1 MAITQVG
8 SAFIGDL
15 TDQITIE
22 KATGAYSRYGNIIHV
37 TDGQTDDIRA
47 IVTSKNVLDNEHLVN
62 IKDHVDTFYAELIGM
77 QDYDEHIVKGN
88 RLIIPAEN
96 EGEYNEFVIDEV
108 EDRRSHAKTIEL
120 MAYASYL
127 DLRKAKAIK
136 PFRRTGTARE
146 HMFFALSDTEFEVG
160 LVESDREITISF
172 ENWTNPYEYLLRIAR
187 EFELELDFKVMHN
200 GYTVTNRVVEAVRS
214 LGRYR
219 GREVTFGKDLQ
230 EINRKEVGD
239 IYTALIGLGPERDD
253 GSRLEV
259 FVEDIDA
266 LKRWGRPKHA
276 PKHLIGVYEPQS
288 EREDMTLKEL
298 RQYTQTELN
307 KRKNSVIQYEV
318 SFLDLE
324 HLLGDEAKKIRK
336 GDTILIKDTYFTPH
350 LYVEA
355 RVIEVRR
362 NAVVPVQKEYIL
374 GDFIEHDAE
383 TVHDLYK
390 YVKRE
395 LVKKASVERLLN
407 YAEPKKIE
415 SDTPPEIKDGENP
428 IWIDTSKTPHVAYV
442 ANAGK
447 WVKMTPTEP
456 KEVGAYSRRE
466 VDDKTAQALKDAKVY
481 AENAENIKKGIIDV
495 GAVPLRTSETGARI
509 EWDGVN
515 GLVQYDQQGRT
526 TSQIDIGGNAR
537 FANAFVTGRVEATEG
552 YFGKNKRV
560 TIGDDGL
567 TIERPDGVTWMQ
579 DGLVR
584 QGYSI
589 IGFDPHFTDTKIYD
603 ASGQR
608 SSVFADEGGSIAFD
622 GWYEAPFGWTD
633 GRDVY
638 GMVFRDIR
646 DQDLGYTIRFQ
657 RYEFLHSSRFIR
669 FDYRIANNP
678 RVGKHRVRIVEVG
691 SPPTGYDAIYLNED
705 FEEGDTGLKRLE
717 IDMGPPSY
725 QVRTVDFRIGH
736 LKQWGASNKVYRF
749 RINRIV
755 QYDSE

>member
-1 MAITQVG
+1 MTLTQVG

-15 TDQITIE
+15 TNQITID

-62 IKDHVDTFYAELIGM
+62 IKDHVDTFYAELIGL

-88 RLIIPAEN
+88 RLIVPAEN

-127 DLRKAKAIK
+127 DLRKAKAIE
-136 PFRRTGTARE
+136 PFSRTGTARE

-160 LVESDREITISF
+160 LVESDREVTISF

-200 GYTVTNRVVEAVRS
+200 GYIVTNRVVEAVQS
-214 LGRYR
+214 LGRFR

-288 EREDMTLKEL
+288 EREEMTLKEL

-362 NAVVPVQKEYIL
+362 NAVVPVQKEYVL

-395 LVKKASVERLLN
+395 LVKKAGVEQLLN

-415 SDTPPEIKDGENP
+415 SDTPPEIKEGENP
-428 IWIDTSKTPHVAYV
+428 IWVDTSKTQKVPHVV
-442 ANAGK
+442 IAGQ
-447 WVKMTPTEP
+447 WVKMTPTTAS
-456 KEVGAYSRRE
+456 EVNAYTRQEVNTRIE
-466 VDDKTAQALKDAKVY
+466 DVNENIYNAVDDMKAY
-481 AENAENIKKGIIDV
+481 AENADNIKQGIIDV
-495 GAVPLRTSETGARI
+495 GAVPLRTSITGARL

-515 GLVQYDQQGRT
+515 GLVQYDMQGNPV
-526 TSQIDIGGNAR
+526 SWLDLDGNAH
-537 FANAFVTGRVEATEG
+537 FANAFLSGRVEATAG
-552 YFGKNKRV
+552 YFGKNQRV

-567 TIERPDGVTWMQ
+567 TIERPDGAVWMQ
-579 DGLVR
+579 DGLVH
-584 QGYSI
+584 QNFAITGY
-589 IGFDPHFTDTKIYD
+589 DPYFMDEIYSPVGREP
-603 ASGQR
+603 AFKVLPG
-608 SSVFADEGGSIAFD
+608 GGSYYTGHTDEID
-622 GWYEAPFGWTD
+622 GTSDYSQ
-633 GRDVY
+633 
-638 GMVFRDIR
+638 DIR
-646 DQDLGYTIRFQ
+646 DADKGYTVNFQ
-657 RYEFLHSSRFIR
+657 RYQFIHSARYFIARLQISSRTNGL
-669 FDYRIANNP
+669 D
-678 RVGKHRVRIVEVG
+678 RVRARLYEG
-691 SPPTGYDAIYLNED
+691 STNQFDITIDSFGGWDALVVDLGAPTYEQRN
-705 FEEGDTGLKRLE
+705 
-717 IDMGPPSY
+717 IDL
-725 QVRTVDFRIGH
+725 RIGF
-736 LKQWGASNKVYRF
+736 LKQWKLSGYSALVF
-749 RINRIV
+749 RISRV
-755 QYDSE
+755 YLSDFL

>member
-1 MAITQVG
+1 MALTQVASG
-8 SAFIGDL
+8 FIGDL
-15 TDQITIE
+15 TDRISID

-37 TDGQTDDIRA
+37 TDGQTDDIQA
-47 IVTSKNVLDNEHLVN
+47 IVTAKNVLDNEHLVN

-88 RLIIPAEN
+88 RLIVPAEN

-200 GYTVTNRVVEAVRS
+200 GYVVTNRVVEAVQS

-266 LKRWGRPKHA
+266 LKRWGRPKHD
-276 PKHLIGVYEPQS
+276 PKHLVGVYEPQS
-288 EREDMTLKEL
+288 EREEMTLKEL

-362 NAVVPVQKEYIL
+362 NAVVPVQKEYVL

-415 SDTPPEIKDGENP
+415 SDTAPKIKDGENP

-481 AENAENIKKGIIDV
+481 AENADNIKKGIIDV

-526 TSQIDIGGNAR
+526 TSQIDLDGNAR

-567 TIERPDGVTWMQ
+567 TIKRPDGATWMEDGYVHQ
-579 DGLVR
+579 DYTVSGFDPYRQTTGRTTNKDGRSWSWTIWKTEGHFAYFNSDLLGYIDGGAKDEYNTYHDVR
-584 QGYSI
+584 DSSLGYSI
-589 IGFDPHFTDTKIYD
+589 
-603 ASGQR
+603 
-608 SSVFADEGGSIAFD
+608 
-622 GWYEAPFGWTD
+622 
-633 GRDVY
+633 
-638 GMVFRDIR
+638 
-646 DQDLGYTIRFQ
+646 RFQ
-657 RYEFLHSSRFIR
+657 TYEFLHTTRYIVFGIR
-669 FDYRIANNP
+669 VNNDSYQP
-678 RVGKHRVRIVEVG
+678 KVTRYMIYEG
-691 SPPTGYDAIYLNED
+691 SNQLARADLDRYAGYSPIKVDLGIPTYKV
-705 FEEGDTGLKRLE
+705 KRL
-717 IDMGPPSY
+717 DL
-725 QVRTVDFRIGH
+725 RIGWT
-736 LKQWGASNKVYRF
+736 KQNRNIDDYIQF
-749 RINRIV
+749 RINRIFLTD
-755 QYDSE
+755 Y

>member
-1 MAITQVG
+1 MVLTQVG

-15 TDQITIE
+15 TNQITID
-22 KATGAYSRYGNIIHV
+22 KARGAYSRYGNIIHV

-47 IVTSKNVLDNEHLVN
+47 IVTAKNVLDNEHLVN

-88 RLIIPAEN
+88 RLIVPAEN

-127 DLRKAKAIK
+127 DLRKTKAIE
-136 PFRRTGTARE
+136 PFSRTGTARE

-187 EFELELDFKVMHN
+187 EFELELDFKVIHN
-200 GYTVTNRVVEAVRS
+200 GYVVTNRVVEAVQS

-239 IYTALIGLGPERDD
+239 IFTALIGLGPERED
-253 GSRLEV
+253 GTRLDV

-266 LKRWGRPKHA
+266 LKRWGRPKHD
-276 PKHLIGVYEPQS
+276 PKHLVGVYEPQS
-288 EREDMTLKEL
+288 EREEMTLKEL

-362 NAVVPVQKEYIL
+362 NAVVPVQKEYVL

-407 YAEPKKIE
+407 YAEPKKVE
-415 SDTPPEIKDGENP
+415 SDTAPEIKDGENP
-428 IWIDTSKTPHVAYV
+428 IWIDTSQTPHVAYV
-442 ANAGK
+442 ANAGE

-456 KEVGAYSRRE
+456 AEVGAYSRRE
-466 VDDKTAQALKDAKVY
+466 VDDKTAQALADAKVY
-481 AENAENIKKGIIDV
+481 TENADNIKRGIIDV
-495 GAVPLRTSETGARI
+495 GAVPLRTSQTGARI

-526 TSQIDIGGNAR
+526 TSQIDLDGNAR
-537 FANAFVTGRVEATEG
+537 FANAYVTGRVEATEG

-567 TIERPDGVTWMQ
+567 TIKRPDGATWMEDGYVHQ
-579 DGLVR
+579 DYAITGADPHR
-584 QGYSI
+584 MDE
-589 IGFDPHFTDTKIYD
+589 IGFGDIKARCFEF
-603 ASGQR
+603 SGGHG
-608 SSVFADEGGSIAFD
+608 SYWGGFANTID
-622 GWYEAPFGWTD
+622 GTGLSD
-633 GRDVY
+633 LV
-638 GMVFRDIR
+638 DIR
-646 DQDLGYTIRFQ
+646 DADKGYTVNFQ
-657 RYEFLHSSRFIR
+657 RYYFIHSARYFVIRLLPSVRMTGLSRFRARIYDGNDELFSR
-669 FDYRIANNP
+669 DFAENEYGNYYRLIADL
-678 RVGKHRVRIVEVG
+678 GK
-691 SPPTGYDAIYLNED
+691 PTHNEFNLD
-705 FEEGDTGLKRLE
+705 LRL
-717 IDMGPPSY
+717 G
-725 QVRTVDFRIGH
+725 F
-736 LKQWGASNKVYRF
+736 LKQWKQNDNRISF
-749 RINRIV
+749 RISRA
-755 QYDSE
+755 YLTDFP